1 MSIKV
6 KNLNHLVNQKILKI
20 LVMMRKNFLKNVIFV
35 VGKKGLKNQRNFIN
49 SFFPENVNIRYS

>member
-6 KNLNHLVNQKILKI
+6 KNSKPFSKS
-20 LVMMRKNFLKNVIFV
+20 KNSKNISNDEKEFLKNVIFV

-49 SFFPENVNIRYS
+49 SFFLKM